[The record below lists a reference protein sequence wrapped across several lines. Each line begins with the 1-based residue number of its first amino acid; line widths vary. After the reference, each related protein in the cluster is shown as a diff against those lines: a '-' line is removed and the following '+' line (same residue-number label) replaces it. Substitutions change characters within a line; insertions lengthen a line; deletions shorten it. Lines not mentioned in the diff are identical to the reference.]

1 MYWRIKDNCDSS
13 VSSSKILNKLSEVTI
28 VDFVGLNRN
37 ESAFE

>member
-13 VSSSKILNKLSEVTI
+13 ASSSKIFNKLRGVTI
-28 VDFVGLNRN
+28 VDFVRPNRN